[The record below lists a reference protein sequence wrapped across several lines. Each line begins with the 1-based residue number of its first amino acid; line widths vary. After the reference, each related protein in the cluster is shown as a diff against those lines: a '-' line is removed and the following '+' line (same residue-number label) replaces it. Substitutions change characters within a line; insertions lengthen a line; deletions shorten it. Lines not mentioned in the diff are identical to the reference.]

1 MTIFLLT
8 LVVLGTIGGD
18 LLKAKAMRQGGEVG
32 DFRPGALGKLAAAVG
47 RKSWIWFAIG
57 CYAVSFFGF
66 MALVSITDVSFAVP
80 ATAAGFVVE
89 TFLAQYVLGETVPA
103 KRWGGAA
110 LVAAG
115 VFLVGG

>member
-1 MTIFLLT
+1 MTVFLLA
-8 LVVLGTIGGD
+8 LVIFGTIGGD
-18 LLKAKAMRQGGEVG
+18 LLKAKAMRHNGEVS
-32 DFRPGALGKLAAAVG
+32 DFRPGALGRVAAAVG
-47 RKSWIWFAIG
+47 RRSWIWLAIA

-66 MALVSITDVSFAVP
+66 MALVSIADVSFAVP

-89 TFLAQYVLGETVPA
+89 TLLGKYLLGESVPP
-103 KRWGGAA
+103 KRWAGAA

>member
-8 LVVLGTIGGD
+8 MVVLGTVGGD
-18 LLKAKAMRQGGEVG
+18 LLKAKAMRQNGEVA
-32 DFRPGALGKLAAAVG
+32 DFRPGALGRLAAAVG
-47 RKSWIWFAIG
+47 GTSWIWLAIA

-66 MALVSITDVSFAVP
+66 MALVSIADVSFAVP

-89 TFLAQYVLGETVPA
+89 TFLAQYLLGESVPA
-103 KRWGGAA
+103 KRWAGAG

-115 VFLVGG
+115 VFLAGG

>member
-1 MTIFLLT
+1 MTLFLLA
-8 LVVLGTIGGD
+8 LVIVGTIGGD
-18 LLKAKAMRQGGEVG
+18 LLKAKAMRQNGEVV
-32 DFRPGALGKLAAAVG
+32 DFRPGALGKLATAVARG
-47 RKSWIWFAIG
+47 SPIWLAIA

-66 MALVSITDVSFAVP
+66 MALVSIADVSFAVP

-89 TFLAQYVLGETVPA
+89 TFLAQYFLGETVPV
-103 KRWGGAA
+103 KRWAGAA

>member
-1 MTIFLLT
+1 MTLFLLA

-18 LLKAKAMRQGGEVG
+18 LLKAKAMRQNGEVA
-32 DFRPGALGKLAAAVG
+32 DFRPGALGRVAAAVA
-47 RKSWIWFAIG
+47 RRSWIWFAVA

-66 MALVSITDVSFAVP
+66 MALLSITDVSFAVP

-89 TFLAQYVLGETVPA
+89 TLLAKYILGETVPA
-103 KRWGGAA
+103 KRWAGAA
-110 LVAAG
+110 LVALG

>member
-1 MTIFLLT
+1 MTLFLLA

-18 LLKAKAMRQGGEVG
+18 LLKAKAMRQNGEVA
-32 DFRPGALGKLAAAVG
+32 DFRPGALGRVAAAVV
-47 RKSWIWFAIG
+47 RRSWIWFAVA

-66 MALVSITDVSFAVP
+66 MALLSITDVSFAVP

-89 TFLAQYVLGETVPA
+89 TLLAKYILGETVPA
-103 KRWGGAA
+103 KRWAGAA
-110 LVAAG
+110 LVALG

>member
-1 MTIFLLT
+1 MTVFLLA
-8 LVVLGTIGGD
+8 LVISGTVGGD
-18 LLKAKAMRQGGEVG
+18 LLKAKAMRQNGEVA
-32 DFRPGALGKLAAAVG
+32 DFRPDALGRVAAAVA
-47 RKSWIWFAIG
+47 RRSWIWLAIA

-66 MALVSITDVSFAVP
+66 MALVSIADVSFAVP

-89 TFLAQYVLGETVPA
+89 TVLAKYILGEAVPV
-103 KRWGGAA
+103 KRWASAA

>member
-18 LLKAKAMRQGGEVG
+18 LLKAKAMRRNGEP
-32 DFRPGALGKLAAAVG
+32 DSFHPGALARAAAVVG
-47 RKSWIWFAIG
+47 RQGWIWLAIG

-66 MALVSITDVSFAVP
+66 MALVSIADVSFAVP

-89 TFLAQYVLGETVPA
+89 TFLAQYILGEMVPA
-103 KRWGGAA
+103 KRWAGAA